1 MRKVVM
7 VLALLVVTGLFALK
21 QYGENDQN
29 EKSAQPKAPEIWEN
43 VRKVYDISQ
52 SRTLDAEMSLLGNS
66 GFQVAAVQIVS
77 APDGSRFYEIYYK
90 RRVR

>member
-7 VLALLVVTGLFALK
+7 VLALLVVTGSFALK
-21 QYGENDQN
+21 QYGEN
-29 EKSAQPKAPEIWEN
+29 EKNAQPKAPEVWEN
-43 VRKVYDISQ
+43 VRRVYDIPQ
-52 SRTLDAEMSLLGNS
+52 SAQVDADLSRLGTA
-66 GFQVAAVQIVS
+66 GFQIVAVQIVS